1 MPRSSALMDE
11 RIGGLWTAELKTPI
25 KWSHVDFLFT
35 DHLGMT
41 RDPIFTDKILFF
53 LLEQAR

>member
-1 MPRSSALMDE
+1 MDE